1 MAMENV
7 IGKLLDD
14 FERGKMTRRQLIQSI
29 AVVAA
34 SAAGVAPASAQTS
47 KGFKTIGVN
56 HISYQCADYA
66 KTRDFYA
73 DLMGMKV
80 VGDTG
85 TQCFMVLGDSNSF
98 LIPRN
103 SRQADTTPKIDHIA
117 YTIETWDKEGVKAEL
132 DRRGLNPKLDT
143 DNSYHVRDVNGYDLQ
158 ICGKDMKPPV

>member
-1 MAMENV
+1 MAMENM
-7 IGKLLDD
+7 IGKLLDE
-14 FERGKMTRRQLIQSI
+14 FEGGRMTRRQLIQSI

-34 SAAGVAPASAQTS
+34 SAAGVAPVEGQTS

-103 SRQADTTPKIDHIA
+103 SRQADATPKIDHIA
-117 YTIETWDKEGVKAEL
+117 YTIDTWDKEGVKAEL
-132 DRRGLNPKLDT
+132 DRRNLNPKLDT

>member
-1 MAMENV
+1 MENV
-7 IGKLLDD
+7 IANLLEQ
-14 FERGKMTRRQLIQSI
+14 FERGKMSRRQLIQSI
-29 AVVAA
+29 AVVATA
-34 SAAGVAPASAQTS
+34 AAGAAPAVAQTS

-103 SRQADTTPKIDHIA
+103 SRQADATPKIDHIA
-117 YTIETWDKEGVKAEL
+117 YTIETWDKDGVKAEL

-158 ICGKDMKPPV
+158 ICGTDMKPPV

>member
-1 MAMENV
+1 MENV
-7 IGKLLDD
+7 IGKLLDE
-14 FERGKMTRRQLIQSI
+14 FEGGRMTRRQLIQSI

-34 SAAGVAPASAQTS
+34 SAAGVAPVEAQTS

-103 SRQADTTPKIDHIA
+103 SRQADATPKIDHIA